1 MTNVGKWTR
10 EVHGKA
16 RILHAQLAALGV
28 KAQQANDPA
37 SLVAVLSEPYFRLLD
52 ELYTDELPWA
62 QAMDNSDL
70 VMRLKGPAADEDAP
84 RLKLIGDTFDSLRTQ
99 VQKIA
104 KSIAGVSSPVR
115 GFPEDLD
122 LGLSAFARGSVVLGL
137 RVRTASD
144 TRQTSLLDDQDPL
157 LLATREAVRKLG
169 EVARFVGDEKLDD
182 EALKGEIPD
191 PGVRDTILGAAAKL
205 APTGK
210 RGIDSVE
217 LSVPD
222 RPGQQL
228 VMTPKTRTTIRQA
241 MVKPVKRK
249 ETGEFT
255 GVVRELD
262 LDLQRF
268 ELRRMSGV
276 PSLRCA
282 YADVTEL
289 KAMSLMNATVRVSGP
304 VEYGPDGSPRLLQV
318 EGLEVIQ
325 AAPNQL
331 LMHLDA
337 HRDDGGL

>member
-1 MTNVGKWTR
+1 MSNVGKWTR
-10 EVHGKA
+10 EVHDKA

-28 KAQQANDPA
+28 KAEQADDPRA
-37 SLVAVLSEPYFRLLD
+37 LLSILSQPYFRLLD
-52 ELYTDELPWA
+52 ELFVDELPWA

-84 RLKLIGDTFDSLRTQ
+84 RVKLIADTFDSLRDQ
-99 VQKIA
+99 IQKIA
-104 KSIAGVSSPVR
+104 KSIAGVTGQGR

-137 RVRTASD
+137 RVRTAGD
-144 TRQTSLLDDQDPL
+144 TQQSSLLDDQDPL
-157 LLATREAVRKLG
+157 LLATRDAVRKLG
-169 EVARFVGDEKLDD
+169 EVSRFIQDSKFDDVGIKE
-182 EALKGEIPD
+182 EIPD
-191 PGVRDTILGAAAKL
+191 PGVRDTILGAAVKL

-210 RGIDSVE
+210 KGIDSVE
-217 LSVPD
+217 LTVPE
-222 RPGQQL
+222 RSAQQL

-249 ETGEFT
+249 EFGNFT

-262 LDLQRF
+262 LDLQRL

-282 YADVTEL
+282 YADVPEL
-289 KAMSLMNATVRVSGP
+289 RAMSLLNATVRVSGP
-304 VEYGPDGSPRLLQV
+304 VEYGPDGSPRLLQI

-325 AAPNQL
+325 PAPDQL
-331 LMHLDA
+331 HINLSQ
-337 HRDDGGL
+337 DDES

>member
-1 MTNVGKWTR
+1 MSNVGRWTR
-10 EVHGKA
+10 EVHDKA

-28 KAQQANDPA
+28 KAEQSSDPA
-37 SLVAVLSEPYFRLLD
+37 ALLSILSEPYFRLLD
-52 ELYTDELPWA
+52 ELFADELPWA

-70 VMRLKGPAADEDAP
+70 VMRLKGPAADEEAP
-84 RLKLIGDTFDSLRTQ
+84 RVKLIADTFDSLRDQ
-99 VQKIA
+99 IQKIA
-104 KSIAGVSSPVR
+104 KSIAGVTSSSR

-144 TRQTSLLDDQDPL
+144 TSQASLLGDQDPL
-157 LLATREAVRKLG
+157 LLATRDAVRRLG
-169 EVARFVGDEKLDD
+169 EVARFISNDKLDD
-182 EALKGEIPD
+182 DALKGEIPD
-191 PGVRDTILGAAAKL
+191 PGVRDTIMGAAAKL

-217 LSVPD
+217 LTVPE
-222 RPGQQL
+222 RPGDQL

-241 MVKPVKRK
+241 MIKPVKRK

-262 LDLQRF
+262 LDLQRL

-282 YADVTEL
+282 YSDLAEVR
-289 KAMSLMNATVRVSGP
+289 AMSLLNATVRVSGP
-304 VEYGPDGSPRLLQV
+304 VEYGTDGSPRLLQI
-318 EGLEVIQ
+318 EGLEVLQ
-325 AAPNQL
+325 PSPDQL
-331 LMHLDA
+331 PIILERPEDEP
-337 HRDDGGL
+337 

>member
-1 MTNVGKWTR
+1 MSNVGRWTR
-10 EVHGKA
+10 EVHDKA

-28 KAQQANDPA
+28 KAEQASDPA
-37 SLVAVLSEPYFRLLD
+37 SLLSILSEPYFRLLD
-52 ELYTDELPWA
+52 ELFTDELPWA

-84 RLKLIGDTFDSLRTQ
+84 RVKLIADTFDSLRDQ
-99 VQKIA
+99 IQKIA
-104 KSIAGVSSPVR
+104 KSIAGVTASTR

-137 RVRTASD
+137 RVRTVSD
-144 TRQTSLLDDQDPL
+144 TQQTSLLDEQDPL
-157 LLATREAVRKLG
+157 LLATRDAVRRLG
-169 EVARFVGDEKLDD
+169 EVSRFISDDKLDD
-182 EALKGEIPD
+182 DALKGELPD

-217 LSVPD
+217 LTVPE
-222 RPGQQL
+222 RPGQPL

-241 MVKPVKRK
+241 MIKPVKRK

-262 LDLQRF
+262 LDLQRL

-282 YADVTEL
+282 YADVPEL
-289 KAMSLMNATVRVSGP
+289 RAMSLLNATVRVTGP
-304 VEYGPDGSPRLLQV
+304 VEYGADGSPRLLQI
-318 EGLEVIQ
+318 EGLEILQ
-325 AAPNQL
+325 PSPNQL
-331 LMHLDA
+331 PITLER
-337 HRDDGGL
+337 RDDEP